1 MNKDNYARGVYNP
14 AYDQGIADL
23 RDSSSY
29 MKRIRTEKSKPYLNY
44 TDTDVDHF
52 LWNLRYKNKH
62 VLDFDELDKVTFQEL
77 VDVLNK
83 EVKRGRYLPYLGKR
97 RDSYMYNWE
106 IFQRGIHQSALYDPS
121 ESNLE
126 DLMTDLTVQP
136 ITGTKMM
143 DGGTQIKLIITY
155 RNGGKALFKPMR
167 FARDVE
173 TKPDHFYFSDYERH
187 HAEIAAFHLDWV
199 LGFYNVPPTV
209 GRKINMT
216 SEIKNVADLKLV
228 NSFFMSP
235 VDNVCFHG
243 DCTHYCDINHAI
255 CGKPDMLEG
264 SFATFLSSEN
274 MADRNTWIN
283 PWRRT
288 YREDKMAYWEV
299 KNDLCDLVKREPHF
313 NKYRRLL
320 DLIDM
325 HIFDFLMGNMDR
337 HHYET
342 YKYFGNNTFQLHYD
356 NGRGFGKTK
365 HDEMSILAPLYQC
378 CQINYSTFTKLVKL
392 YLGPERLSDLM
403 RRSLAKDSLTPILT
417 EPHLYALDRRVI
429 KILKEVYKCVRE
441 GRDVRE
447 VIINRPWQL

>member
-1 MNKDNYARGVYNP
+1 MNDNYASEADNP
-14 AYDQGIADL
+14 VDDKGISD
-23 RDSSSY
+23 RSDSSCHV
-29 MKRIRTEKSKPYLNY
+29 KRVHTEKSKRYLNY
-44 TDTDVDHF
+44 TDTDIDHF
-52 LWNLRYKNKH
+52 LWNLHYKNKH
-62 VLDFDELDKVTFQEL
+62 MSDCDELKRVTFQEL
-77 VDVLNK
+77 VDILNK
-83 EVKRGRYLPYLGKR
+83 EVKRGRYLPSLGKR
-97 RDSYMYNWE
+97 RELYRKNWE
-106 IFQRGIHQSALYDPS
+106 IFQRGIHQSALYDPN
-121 ESNLE
+121 ESNIE

-136 ITGTKMM
+136 ITATKMM
-143 DGGTQIKLIITY
+143 EGGTQIKLIITY

-173 TKPDHFYFSDYERH
+173 TIPDHFYFSDYERH

-199 LGFYNVPPTV
+199 LGFYNVPPTI

-216 SEIKNVADLKLV
+216 SEIKHVADRKLV
-228 NSFFMSP
+228 ESFFMSP
-235 VDNVCFHG
+235 VDNVCFYG

-264 SFATFLSSEN
+264 SFATFLPSDN

-288 YREDKMAYWEV
+288 YRDDKMAYWEV
-299 KNDLCDLVKREPHF
+299 KDDLCDLVKQEPPF

-342 YKYFGNNTFQLHYD
+342 YKYFGKNTFQLHYD

-365 HDEMSILAPLYQC
+365 HDEISILAPLYQC
-378 CQINYSTFTKLVKL
+378 CQINYSTFIKLVKL
-392 YLGPERLSDLM
+392 YIGPESLSDLM
-403 RRSLAKDSLTPILT
+403 RRSLAKDSLAPILT
-417 EPHLYALDRRVI
+417 EPHLYALDRRII